1 MVHNFQF
8 FILSSLLLSSY
19 SLFFA
24 TNVVHSLLFLILVFI
39 NAAIILMI
47 EQLEFLSLLLLI
59 IYVGAVAVLF
69 LFIIMM
75 LNIKNTSINWEL
87 KANFLIFFLII
98 FVVGSIVIFPFFSG
112 QDTDLTGFNSQ
123 NFLIDSLT
131 NLDVFGQVL
140 YNNYLIAVFLGGLVL
155 LIAVVGAIILTLSF
169 KKVYSTSN
177 NDNHYNNVNL

>member
-87 KANFLIFFLII
+87 KANFFVFFVIV
-98 FVVGSIVIFPFFSG
+98 FAAGSTFIFPYFME
-112 QDTDLTGFNSQ
+112 QITYLPDFNSQ
-123 NFLIDSLT
+123 NFLVD
-131 NLDVFGQVL
+131 NLNNLELFGQVL

-155 LIAVVGAIILTLSF
+155 LIAVVGAILLTLSF
-169 KKVYSTSN
+169 KKSSSTSN
-177 NDNHYNNVNL
+177 NDNHYNLNA